1 MKKDRQQTTDNRQ
14 QTIDN
19 RQQKNS
25 LESGVWSLESEKG
38 MVLIVSLL
46 LLLVATVVGIT
57 ALSTSTTKVMIA
69 GNQRLSEINF
79 SNADGGTS
87 VSTLIMKNL
96 STYAG
101 NPIITDA
108 TFIDESSMNGDCP
121 ALGVRN
127 PDSTICAAL
136 NVAPDVQYPQ
146 VNVDID
152 YLYPVVKPGSTKE
165 FACGY
170 DSCPSYLSANARLYR
185 INSYS
190 VGAAGSEAGVG
201 ALSTYVPPN

>member
-1 MKKDRQQTTDNRQ
+1 MTHGEVNMRKNRPQTTDNRQ

-96 STYAG
+96 STYALD
-101 NPIITDA
+101 PIITDA
-108 TFIDESSMNGDCP
+108 NFIDE
-121 ALGVRN
+121 
-127 PDSTICAAL
+127 AAQD
-136 NVAPDVQYPQ
+136 ADATDIQYP
-146 VNVDID
+146 VGNPTTFVDID

-170 DSCPSYLSANARLYR
+170 DSCPSYLSANAKLYR
-185 INSYS
+185 INSRS
-190 VGAAGSEAGVG
+190 VGAAGSESGVG